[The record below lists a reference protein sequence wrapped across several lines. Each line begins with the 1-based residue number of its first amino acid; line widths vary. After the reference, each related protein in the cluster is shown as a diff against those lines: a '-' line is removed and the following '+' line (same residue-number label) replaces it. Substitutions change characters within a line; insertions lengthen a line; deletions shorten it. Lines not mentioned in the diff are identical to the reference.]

1 MSRIFNVEAIIRFG
15 KCNQKAWRKSF
26 HPVSFFVMP
35 PNGRNDA
42 GPFLQIGKSLLSG
55 IGRRIA

>member
-15 KCNQKAWRKSF
+15 KYNQKALRKSF
-26 HPVSFFVMP
+26 RPASFFLRP
-35 PNGRNDA
+35 PNERNDA